1 MHNDTVHL
9 GPRRLHWRRLDIV
22 ETALAWTCGLML
34 LGFILTELADV
45 VLRNLGHPWLDAQEW
60 TLGFFIWGSFLGAAV
75 AVRRDE
81 HFRLAAIASAVR
93 GPLRLIL
100 ETFIRLIVIAV
111 AGAMA
116 YFGYFYF
123 LGGFDSYMEPSLVP
137 YAVLFAAI
145 PVGGGLMLLFSAEQL
160 VNGWRWGFEGAKSH
174 EGALVEALSP
184 EPFPPD
190 LA

>member
-1 MHNDTVHL
+1 LPDRRVHS
-9 GPRRLHWRRLDIV
+9 GVRRLHWHSLDVV
-22 ETALAWTCGLML
+22 ETAIAWTCGAML
-34 LGFILTELADV
+34 LGFIVTELADV
-45 VLRNLGHPWLDAQEW
+45 VLRNIGHPWLDAQEW
-60 TLGFFIWGSFLGAAV
+60 TLGFFIWGSFLGGAV

-81 HFRLAAIASAVR
+81 HFRLAAVASALR

-100 ETFIRLIVIAV
+100 ETFTRLVVIAV
-111 AGAMA
+111 AGTMA

-123 LGGFDSYMEPSLVP
+123 LGGFASYMEPSLVP

-160 VNGWRWGFEGAKSH
+160 VNGWRWGFEGMQSH

-184 EPFPPD
+184 EPHS
-190 LA
+190 AGIA